1 MSKKDVFQFPGR
13 KGKVRGVDGYIVEA
27 LTGNSRETFLN
38 VLDKKIDEGK
48 IKLYYLRH
56 SENDWSKP
64 ITIEDI
70 VLFNRFGWFITTD
83 LVNNPLV
90 NSKGK
95 LQDCIKLNRKTWE
108 YTDSKDIDMIS
119 LLESL

>member
-38 VLDKKIDEGK
+38 VLDKKINEGK

-64 ITIEDI
+64 ITIENI
-70 VLFNRFGWFITTD
+70 VLFNRFGWFITSA
-83 LVNNPLV
+83 
-90 NSKGK
+90 NSDEILSKK
-95 LQDCIKLNRKTWE
+95 KSFYRLTKKNYEVL
-108 YTDSKDIDMIS
+108 SKDDENIFDVFDMMS
-119 LLESL
+119 EE